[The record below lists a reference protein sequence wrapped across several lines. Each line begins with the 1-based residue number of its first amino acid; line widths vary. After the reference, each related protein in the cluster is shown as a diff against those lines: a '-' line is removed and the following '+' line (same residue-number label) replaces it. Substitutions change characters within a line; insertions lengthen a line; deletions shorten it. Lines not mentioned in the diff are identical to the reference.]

1 MIRRLFF
8 LLLTLAV
15 FSACSRNKIETP
27 QGPVGRT
34 VLMYFPWAQDLATY
48 TKKNIEDMERVVAQ
62 GALHDERL
70 LVFYMDS
77 HTTASLF
84 ELRADKGRCI
94 RVWKKSYAPAPDVT
108 TAQGIA
114 SVLDDVRR
122 FAPADRFAM
131 TIGSHGMAWLPAR
144 SASPRA
150 TDRSGVPEKEYW
162 EYAAPD
168 RPLTRWFGGTTPDSR
183 ADIATLAEGIRSVG
197 MKLDFILFDDCYM
210 ASVEV
215 AYALRDVADHLVAS
229 TSEVMAAG
237 FPYAHVGPHLVGQ
250 TDFEGIAQ
258 AFYDFYM
265 AYPYPYGTVSTI
277 VCSELDA
284 LASVMARINARF
296 AFDSANLSALQ
307 RLDGYS
313 PVRFFDMGDYVR
325 QLCSDPALLGEFEAQ
340 LERVVPAAFRRH
352 TPAFYSMTNG
362 VNPIR
367 TFSGIT
373 TSDPSVSSL
382 TVSAKLDTEWWQATH
397 P

>member
-1 MIRRLFF
+1 MLF
-8 LLLTLAV
+8 
-15 FSACSRNKIETP
+15 
-27 QGPVGRT
+27 
-34 VLMYFPWAQDLATY
+34 
-48 TKKNIEDMERVVAQ
+48 
-62 GALHDERL
+62 
-70 LVFYMDS
+70 
-77 HTTASLF
+77 
-84 ELRADKGRCI
+84 
-94 RVWKKSYAPAPDVT
+94 
-108 TAQGIA
+108 
-114 SVLDDVRR
+114 
-122 FAPADRFAM
+122 
-131 TIGSHGMAWLPAR
+131 R
-144 SASPRA
+144 S
-150 TDRSGVPEKEYW
+150 
-162 EYAAPD
+162 
-168 RPLTRWFGGTTPDSR
+168 
-183 ADIATLAEGIRSVG
+183 
-197 MKLDFILFDDCYM
+197 

-325 QLCSDPALLGEFEAQ
+325 QLCSDPALLGEFETQ
-340 LERVVPAAFRRH
+340 LERAVPAAFRRH